1 VILRTILLLAGTLC
15 ALGLAWLAVG
25 IFAFGRGYDQPVA
38 SLLPGSAAILAGAL
52 AMGWGWVVWRLWR
65 GGGRGPRRVA
75 AGLAAL
81 GAGLAL
87 WAGWADPGEA
97 AGTVPLLLGVSAVF
111 AGLALC

>member
-1 VILRTILLLAGTLC
+1 LVILRGILLLAGALC
-15 ALGLAWLAVG
+15 ALGLAWLALG

-52 AMGWGWVVWRLWR
+52 AMGWVVWRLWR
-65 GGGRGPRRVA
+65 GGGRGPRRIA

-87 WAGWADPGEA
+87 WAGWADLGGA